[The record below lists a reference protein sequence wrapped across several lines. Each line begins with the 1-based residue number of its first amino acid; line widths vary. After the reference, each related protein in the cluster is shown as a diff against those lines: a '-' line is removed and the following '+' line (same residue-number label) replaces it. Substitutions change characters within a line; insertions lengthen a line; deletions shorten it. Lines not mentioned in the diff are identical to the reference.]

1 MSLKDLLHIAKAWAT
16 VALIVL
22 AFSFAAMSA
31 LIMSAYILRYTL
43 LGG

>member
-1 MSLKDLLHIAKAWAT
+1 MSMKDLLHIAKAWAV

-31 LIMSAYILRYTL
+31 LIMSIYIFIYF
-43 LGG
+43 GG